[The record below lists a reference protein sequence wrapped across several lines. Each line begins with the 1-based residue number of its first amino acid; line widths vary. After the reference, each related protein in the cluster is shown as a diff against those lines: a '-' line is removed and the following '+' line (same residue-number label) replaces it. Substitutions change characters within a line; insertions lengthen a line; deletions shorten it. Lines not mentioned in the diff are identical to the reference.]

1 MNQNIYN
8 KIFEK
13 AKENLVLVEN
23 EDDKNFIANNLVK
36 LYKYTNGNID
46 LEAILQNLSTFEGI
60 FKTSSEMN
68 SAYLKVDGQYS
79 FRIDRTTGEISHN
92 RIIYSEKVEN
102 DELLPHLLTHENVHL
117 FSTFQVERLD
127 GHYFHNGIYVSLPF
141 MDEVMTEFTACR
153 LVEMDK
159 VEDFYDH
166 KFIIKD
172 SKGSFTLIS
181 ETGSYNN
188 ISGFGY
194 IFDSLLH
201 KEIITSK
208 YNDDDNLY
216 QYRNLLFDV
225 ENKLTECMKHQ
236 SRNNYGALNNSIENL
251 CVGVITDKYH
261 KNNLD
266 KQELLEFYMPLRW
279 SLKNYGN
286 VSFQKDIVKRL
297 DNLVVNN
304 LILDDK
310 IKENKIPKILDKMC
324 LDGNISLD
332 YFNKNLNSV
341 NHKKD
346 IISRKLSQIDSFE
359 ELFVKNKEEIS
370 NSISDSCDITNDIE
384 DVYSL
389 GSKISLGLHKE
400 RDIPEIH
407 MSLGLLNHKD
417 INNRNLAYVIARQK
431 NTDSAF
437 LSKLLD
443 SFDDKELK
451 KSFMERDDFGRNAFE
466 YGILEKN
473 IPFSASILFSCAERN
488 IEKDGILREFI
499 KEEKNFIK
507 EHPNEFFE
515 ALYYSSLYG
524 DSERIKIFNETL
536 NCLKDINFKEIKTN
550 NGCNF
555 LGYIINEDFKIDISG
570 YDKFLIEKNV
580 EKDTLDDIKV
590 LLCNDFSF
598 LDKKG
603 SYSNNFGELIEKVD
617 YKYKDSVFYSDLCEN
632 IKEILISEDTF
643 EEAVNGANQFNIIS
657 AAEKFGF
664 DFDTVVNGKSMYN
677 NIVEHW
683 GIEPFK
689 KFLELSDKK
698 YDKPFNIVKDSF
710 KVDKG
715 EFFEYGFKR
724 FLNESNFDE
733 DYKNKIIIEGA
744 RRSLNEGKSSIFKT
758 ILENYPDIILEKNS
772 FLLEEYAQTAIKSN
786 NEINNCRCFYKNMLN
801 DIKDKVHFNN
811 NSYFSKFMNVV
822 NSENKEFNKDNYSFS
837 ELVEQKNNSLEL

>member
-1 MNQNIYN
+1 MNQNIYD

-13 AKENLVLVEN
+13 AKKNLVLIEN
-23 EDDKNFIANNLVK
+23 ENDKNFISNNLVK
-36 LYKYTNGNID
+36 LYKYTDGNID
-46 LEAILQNLSTFEGI
+46 LDSILQNLSTFEGF
-60 FKTSSEMN
+60 FKTSSEM
-68 SAYLKVDGQYS
+68 SSDYLKVDGQYS
-79 FRIDRTTGEISHN
+79 FKIDKTTGKISHN

-117 FSTFQVERLD
+117 LSTFQVERLS
-127 GHYFHNGIYVSLPF
+127 GHYFHNGIHVCLPF

-153 LVEMDK
+153 LVELDK
-159 VEDFYDH
+159 IENFYNH
-166 KFIIKD
+166 KFIIRD

-201 KEIITSK
+201 NEIIASK

-225 ENKLTECMKHQ
+225 ENKLTECMKYQ

-297 DNLVVNN
+297 DNLVIND

-332 YFNKNLNSV
+332 YFNENLNSV
-341 NHKKD
+341 NHKEE
-346 IISRKLSQIDSFE
+346 IISRELSQIDSFE
-359 ELFVKNKEEIS
+359 ELFSKDKEEIS
-370 NSISDSCDITNDIE
+370 KSISDSCNITNDIE
-384 DVYSL
+384 DIYSL

-400 RDIPEIH
+400 KNIPEIH
-407 MSLGLLNHKD
+407 MSLGLFNYKD

-431 NTDSAF
+431 NTDSVF
-437 LSKLLD
+437 LSRLLD
-443 SFDDKELK
+443 SFEDEELK
-451 KSFMERDDFGRNAFE
+451 KSFMERDSFGKNAFE

-488 IEKDGILREFI
+488 IEKDGILREFV
-499 KEEKNFIK
+499 KEEESFIK
-507 EHPNEFFE
+507 EHPKEFFE
-515 ALYYSSLYG
+515 AVYYSSLYG
-524 DSERIKIFNETL
+524 DSERVKIFNETL
-536 NCLKDINFKEIKTN
+536 DCLKDINFKEIKTN

-570 YDKFLIEKNV
+570 YDKFLIEKNI
-580 EKDTLDDIKV
+580 EKDALEDIKV

-598 LDKKG
+598 LDKNG
-603 SYSNNFGELIEKVD
+603 YYSNNFGEFIEKVHSRNSD
-617 YKYKDSVFYSDLCEN
+617 FYMDLYKD
-632 IKEILISEDTF
+632 IKEMLESEGTY
-643 EEAVNGANQFNIIS
+643 EEAINGVNQFVIALN
-657 AAEKFGF
+657 AKEFGF
-664 DFDTVVNGKSMYN
+664 DFDTIVKGRTMYEY
-677 NIVEHW
+677 VTERC
-683 GIEPFK
+683 G
-689 KFLELSDKK
+689 LELFEKLLEISDKK
-698 YDKPFNIVKDSF
+698 YDNSFNIVKDSF
-710 KVDKG
+710 KADNS
-715 EFFEYGFKR
+715 EIWEYGFKR
-724 FLNESNFDE
+724 FLAENNFNE
-733 DYKNKIIIEGA
+733 DYKNKIIIEEA
-744 RRSLNEGKSSIFKT
+744 KKSLNKGKSSIFKK
-758 ILENYPDIILEKNS
+758 ILKDYSDIILDKHS
-772 FLLEEYAQTAIKSN
+772 YLLEQYAQTAIKSN
-786 NEINNCRCFYKNMLN
+786 NEISTCCISYKKVLN
-801 DIKDKVHFNN
+801 DAKDKVHFND
-811 NSYFSKFMNVV
+811 NSYFSKFMKVV
-822 NSENKEFNKDNYSFS
+822 NEGNEKINEENYSFS
-837 ELVEQKNNSLEL
+837 ELVEQKHNSLEL